1 MYFRVV
7 LIEYISVMFQISF
20 AVSFNKIILSCSR
33 FWLLLQAIDHII
45 NSAAKSNYMS
55 AGQISVPIV
64 FRGPNGAAAGVGA
77 QHSHVWLKRFLIHL
91 SFCKHTY
98 SLSQAAHF
106 ILSLSLSHLKV
117 KCFELTLLKEQ
128 LCHCLGDSMP
138 STFLLHYK
146 IFMSLAKLWEDSMF
160 MSRVVIVTQFIK
172 G

>member
-106 ILSLSLSHLKV
+106 ILSLSLSLS
-117 KCFELTLLKEQ
+117 FESQ
-128 LCHCLGDSMP
+128 
-138 STFLLHYK
+138 
-146 IFMSLAKLWEDSMF
+146 MF
-160 MSRVVIVTQFIK
+160 
-172 G
+172 